1 MKNIIFESYYILLA
15 KNRRNFKLDNSLK
28 KSVNTS
34 ENGILEKVFKL
45 SQNNTNVKTEILA
58 GVTTFLTMAYILV
71 VNPGILSESGMDISA
86 VFTATALASFVGT
99 VIMALVANYPFG
111 MAPGMG
117 LNAFFTYT
125 ICIGMG
131 FSWQTALAASFIEGI
146 IFLLLNV
153 FKFRQVI
160 IDSVPQTLKY
170 AISIGIG
177 FFIAFIGLQKA
188 KIVIANPSTLT
199 GVGSLKDPTVILTCL
214 GVIIISVLYYKNI
227 KGSFIIGMFS
237 VYIIGLVFGVAQLPS
252 QIISMPPSVA
262 PVFMQFDFKSAMVV
276 GIIPAIISMLFI
288 DVFDSIGTLV
298 GLASKAGYL
307 DEKGN
312 VLNADKVLT
321 ADAIGSTIG
330 ACLGTSTPVAYIES
344 ASGIAEGG
352 RTGLA
357 GITIAA
363 LFFLSLFFSPVFIA
377 IPAFATS
384 PILIVLGVVMMEPI
398 TKVDFSDVTEGMPV
412 FLTLILT
419 LLTYSITDGLAF
431 GFISYVL
438 IKAFTGKIKEIPK
451 PMYIISIL
459 FVIMFM
465 L

>member
-1 MKNIIFESYYILLA
+1 MDNVSKNTV
-15 KNRRNFKLDNSLK
+15 KN
-28 KSVNTS
+28 T
-34 ENGILEKVFKL
+34 ENGILEKIFHL
-45 SQNNTNVKTEILA
+45 SKNKTNVKTEMLA
-58 GVTTFLTMAYILV
+58 GLTTFLTMAYILV
-71 VNPGILSESGMDISA
+71 VNPSILSQSGMDISA
-86 VFTATALASFVGT
+86 VFTATALASFIGT

-117 LNAFFTYT
+117 LNAFFTFT
-125 ICIGMG
+125 ICLTMK
-131 FSWQTALAASFIEGI
+131 FSWQTALAASLIEGI

-153 FKFRQVI
+153 FKIRQVI

-177 FFIAFIGLQKA
+177 FFIAFIGLQDA
-188 KIVIANPSTLT
+188 KIIVGNQATL
-199 GVGSLKDPTVILTCL
+199 VGLGNLKDPTVLLACL
-214 GVIIISVLYYKNI
+214 GVIIIAVLFYKNI

-237 VYIIGLVFGVAQLPS
+237 VYILGMIFGVAAAPAG
-252 QIISMPPSVA
+252 IVSMPPSVA

-276 GIIPAIISMLFI
+276 GIIPAIVSMLFI
-288 DVFDSIGTLV
+288 DVFDSIGTLI

-357 GITIAA
+357 GLTIAA
-363 LFFLSLFFSPVFIA
+363 LFFLSLFFSPVLTA
-377 IPAFATS
+377 IPGFATA
-384 PILIVLGVVMMEPI
+384 PVLIVLGVVMMEPI
-398 TKVDFSDVTEGMPV
+398 TKVDFSDFTEGMPV

-431 GFISYVL
+431 GFVSYVL
-438 IKAFTGKIKEIPK
+438 IKLFTGKSKDIPV
-451 PMYIISIL
+451 PMYFIAAAFVVL
-459 FVIMFM
+459 FA

>member
-1 MKNIIFESYYILLA
+1 MDNVSNNTVKN
-15 KNRRNFKLDNSLK
+15 
-28 KSVNTS
+28 T
-34 ENGILEKVFKL
+34 ENGILEKIFHL
-45 SQNNTNVKTEILA
+45 SKNKTNVKTEILA
-58 GVTTFLTMAYILV
+58 GLTTFLTMAYILV
-71 VNPGILSESGMDISA
+71 VNPSILSQSGMDISA
-86 VFTATALASFVGT
+86 VFTATALASFIGT

-117 LNAFFTYT
+117 LNAFFTFT
-125 ICIGMG
+125 ICLTMK
-131 FSWQTALAASFIEGI
+131 FSWQTALAASLIEGL
-146 IFLLLNV
+146 IFLALNL
-153 FKFRQVI
+153 FKVRQII

-177 FFIAFIGLQKA
+177 FFIAFIGLQDA
-188 KIVIANPSTLT
+188 KIIVGNQATL
-199 GVGSLKDPTVILTCL
+199 VGLGNLKDPTVLLACL
-214 GVIIISVLYYKNI
+214 GVIIISALFYKNI
-227 KGSFIIGMFS
+227 KGSFIIGMFV
-237 VYIIGLVFGVAQLPS
+237 VYILGMIFGVAKAPAGV
-252 QIISMPPSVA
+252 ISMPPSVA

-276 GIIPAIISMLFI
+276 GIIPAIVSMLFI
-288 DVFDSIGTLV
+288 DVFDSIGTLI

-307 DEKGN
+307 DENGN

-357 GITIAA
+357 GLTIAG
-363 LFFLSLFFSPVFIA
+363 LFFLSLFFSPVLTA
-377 IPAFATS
+377 IPGFATA
-384 PILIVLGVVMMEPI
+384 PVLIVLGVVMMEPI
-398 TKVDFSDVTEGMPV
+398 TKVDFSDFTEGMPV

-431 GFISYVL
+431 GFVSFVL
-438 IKAFTGKIKEIPK
+438 IKLFTGKSKDIPK
-451 PMYIISIL
+451 PLYFIALAFVVL
-459 FVIMFM
+459 FA